1 MGILR
6 NTTPVVA
13 LMLFLLI
20 AREIYPYTEP
30 LNAEAADGFE
40 IEKVAS
46 GFGGPTC
53 MHWVEANLLLMCD
66 RDGGRL
72 LMLNASD
79 DFSESTLLSGLN
91 HPHGIHL
98 TEEHLFVSE
107 EGVLAKYNRSGWN
120 FEDRTT
126 LISGVPSGNHQT
138 NAINALP
145 NGTLIWHSG
154 STCNVCEEKDER
166 NAALLW
172 VNPTNGDHGV
182 LASGVRNSFD
192 GVWVDGAGYVFSDN
206 GRDWEGDHP
215 REELNMLVGGA
226 AYGWPDDDP
235 DHPIPEGTLAPVAT
249 WTPHTSLNGL
259 TLRPNGSSAPGL
271 NANGSEGF
279 TLYGT
284 VFGSWNT
291 LLPQGHE
298 ILRIDFTPT
307 NATNATEPADQWD
320 THVTRFA
327 TDVGTPLPISFS
339 PDGTLYYATF
349 GGNGGLY
356 RIVPTV
362 I

>member
-1 MGILR
+1 
-6 NTTPVVA
+6 
-13 LMLFLLI
+13 
-20 AREIYPYTEP
+20 
-30 LNAEAADGFE
+30 
-40 IEKVAS
+40 
-46 GFGGPTC
+46 
-53 MHWVEANLLLMCD
+53 
-66 RDGGRL
+66 
-72 LMLNASD
+72 
-79 DFSESTLLSGLN
+79 
-91 HPHGIHL
+91 
-98 TEEHLFVSE
+98 
-107 EGVLAKYNRSGWN
+107 LAKYNRSGWN
-120 FEDRTT
+120 FEDRTA

-271 NANGSEGF
+271 NANGTEGF

-362 I
+362 N

>member
-53 MHWVEANLLLMCD
+53 MHWVEDNLLLMCD

-120 FEDRTT
+120 F
-126 LISGVPSGNHQT
+126 
-138 NAINALP
+138 
-145 NGTLIWHSG
+145 
-154 STCNVCEEKDER
+154 
-166 NAALLW
+166 
-172 VNPTNGDHGV
+172 
-182 LASGVRNSFD
+182 
-192 GVWVDGAGYVFSDN
+192 
-206 GRDWEGDHP
+206 
-215 REELNMLVGGA
+215 
-226 AYGWPDDDP
+226 
-235 DHPIPEGTLAPVAT
+235 
-249 WTPHTSLNGL
+249 
-259 TLRPNGSSAPGL
+259 
-271 NANGSEGF
+271 
-279 TLYGT
+279 
-284 VFGSWNT
+284 
-291 LLPQGHE
+291 
-298 ILRIDFTPT
+298 
-307 NATNATEPADQWD
+307 
-320 THVTRFA
+320 
-327 TDVGTPLPISFS
+327 
-339 PDGTLYYATF
+339 
-349 GGNGGLY
+349 
-356 RIVPTV
+356 
-362 I
+362 